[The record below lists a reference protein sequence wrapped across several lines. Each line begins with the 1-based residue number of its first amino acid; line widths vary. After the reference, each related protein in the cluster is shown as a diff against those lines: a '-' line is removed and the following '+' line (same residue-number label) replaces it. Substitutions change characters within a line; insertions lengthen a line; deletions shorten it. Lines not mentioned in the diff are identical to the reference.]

1 MVNSSVNNNI
11 NAHMNNKPLVVG
23 VIVPP
28 DEHYKPVL
36 YSDIKATAQFN
47 NINRDIYQGVK
58 TSKNLNEKKTP
69 LSVKI
74 IFGIG
79 AVIAAIPIAK
89 KLIKR

>member
-74 IFGIG
+74 ILGIG
-79 AVIAAIPIAK
+79 AVIAAIPITK

>member
-1 MVNSSVNNNI
+1 
-11 NAHMNNKPLVVG
+11 MNNKPLVVG

-74 IFGIG
+74 ILGIG
-79 AVIAAIPIAK
+79 AVLAAIPITK